1 MVWDVDL
8 IFFFHQTTQKEKVLF
23 LLLAIN
29 REDNV
34 HSAMS
39 LQVQH
44 ASVAP
49 LPTIATP
56 NEQF

>member
-8 IFFFHQTTQKEKVLF
+8 IVVFHQTTQKEKVLSF
-23 LLLAIN
+23 LLAIN

-34 HSAMS
+34 HSTTS